1 MSESSKDPQ
10 PHSLLKALARFR
22 ANVWSQECAQVVRL
36 DRRALMVP
44 AGYTVG
50 IALLDA
56 AGLLL
61 LIPLLG
67 TLSGETPPALLAR
80 HLPGASSQQYFGGL
94 LALMVLVG
102 LVKAWLS
109 YRLNVF
115 DGKLYHRWSSRLS
128 NYFFH
133 CYLTFGK
140 GFFQAS
146 GQSQIWEILEKR
158 FAVLT
163 LFLGIQRLVLNST
176 LLLTHL
182 LVLMLISLPLTIVLA
197 VMIPLV
203 HLVLQWEMRRNK
215 RKRATLK
222 KATSL
227 LYPEAYHVFTT
238 LDLYRLY
245 CQESRAEERLNEVAE
260 NIEHLSVEDW
270 KFQGSVDRLREVV
283 SLICLSVLLVF
294 TSHVVVERPSQ
305 LLVYLVFFFVV
316 KNALP
321 LIGSYQQIALDFAQ
335 LLPEAEVFCA
345 TLERGKSFQ
354 IPEGDRAFKALTAS
368 IEIKNLTFNYPNG
381 TKALQALS
389 LSIPAGKTTAIIG
402 ESGAGKT
409 TLAELLCCN
418 YEVPMGSI
426 FLDGVDIREFTHR
439 SLRKEIAVVSQQTLL
454 FKGTLRENL
463 VFGCSKQVDDLR
475 LRWVLEKTR
484 LLDWVDSLPEGLDT
498 EIGDHGNTISAGQR
512 QRISICRALLREV
525 GIYLVDEP
533 TSNLDQK
540 TRAEVSRVLRSAT
553 EGRTVLLIAHQ
564 LETVV
569 ESDKIVVMENG
580 QVVQEGRFESLVK
593 AEGQFKTYW
602 EARNVAS

>member
-1 MSESSKDPQ
+1 MSESSRKPQ

-22 ANVWSQECAQVVRL
+22 ANVWSQECARVIRL
-36 DRRALMVP
+36 DRRALLVP
-44 AGYTVG
+44 AAYTIG

-67 TLSGETPPALLAR
+67 SLSGSAPPELLSKL
-80 HLPGASSQQYFGGL
+80 LPGASSQQYFGAL
-94 LALMVLVG
+94 LALMVFVG

-109 YRLNVF
+109 YQLSIF
-115 DGKLYHRWSSRLS
+115 DGRLYHRWSSRLS

-163 LFLGIQRLVLNST
+163 LFLGIQRLVLNSA

-182 LVLMLISLPLTIVLA
+182 LVLMLISLPLTIVLT
-197 VMIPLV
+197 VMIPVV
-203 HLVLQWEMRRNK
+203 HLVLQWEMRRTK
-215 RKRATLK
+215 RKRAALK
-222 KATSL
+222 EATSR
-227 LYPEAYHVFTT
+227 LYPEAYHVFAT

-245 CQESRAEERLNEVAE
+245 CQEPKAEKRLNEVAE

-283 SLICLSVLLVF
+283 SLICLSILLVF
-294 TSHVVVERPSQ
+294 TSQVVVEHPSQ

-321 LIGSYQQIALDFAQ
+321 LIGSYQQVALDFAQ
-335 LLPEAEVFCA
+335 LLPEAEKFCA

-354 IPEGDRAFKALTAS
+354 VPEGDKAFKALTAS
-368 IEIKNLTFNYPNG
+368 VEIKNLTFNYPNG
-381 TKALQALS
+381 TNALQGLS

-418 YEVPMGSI
+418 YEVPRGSI
-426 FLDGVDIREFTHR
+426 FFDGVDICEFTHH

-463 VFGCSKQVDDLR
+463 VFGCSKEVDDVR
-475 LRWVLEKTR
+475 LREVLGKTR
-484 LLDWVDSLPEGLDT
+484 LLEWVDSLPEGLNT

-512 QRISICRALLREV
+512 QRISICRALLREA

-580 QVVQEGRFESLVK
+580 RVVQEGRFESLVQ

-602 EARNVAS
+602 EARNFAS